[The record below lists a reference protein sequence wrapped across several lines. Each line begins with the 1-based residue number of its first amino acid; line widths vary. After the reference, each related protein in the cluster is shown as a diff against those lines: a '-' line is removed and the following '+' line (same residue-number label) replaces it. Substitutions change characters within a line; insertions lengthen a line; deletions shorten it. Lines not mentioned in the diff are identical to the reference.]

1 MGLLFNCQYK
11 QFDGTDMYC
20 GVCGGTPIT
29 RNLNDK
35 CCRKVDGYKYCGYYD
50 AWKCSGGSDTF
61 GKVNNPLITG
71 KSCLDNINPFIA
83 GQGESAFY
91 DVPNFPYTNLSSK
104 EMGCLLK
111 GTCLVYLIG
120 MPIALLYMSVTDPSF
135 GIPLFGAVIIG
146 CILTLAFTLKEIVFK
161 KILLSVWGFASV
173 IFLIYNFLV
182 NHYILKLI
190 QSDTDIFVNIVI
202 GPLFCLMHS
211 AIFAWVIYAVLAK
224 RAAKNPDVLPL
235 SKSLKIVLLLLIP
248 LAVSVMY
255 MQFNKDLEEEKQYYA
270 EDEYYS
276 TQAASVGQSS
286 SGNDDYVIQPV
297 TLQSGSSETNASRT
311 ESESNSSASS
321 DSNILTLEIIS
332 GDGSSSANTNVQSAN
347 TGSSPDVGIFNIGD
361 HGYVCR
367 TDGVN
372 LRREPNLD
380 SSGVIK
386 VISYQSAFTV
396 VGGPSVDSNTIWW
409 QVTMDDGST
418 GWMSEGHDVWNSD
431 YLLCVK

>member
-1 MGLLFNCQYK
+1 MGLLFNCEYK
-11 QFDGTDMYC
+11 QFDGMNMYC
-20 GVCGGTPIT
+20 RICGGASIT

-35 CCRKVDGYKYCGYYD
+35 CCRKPDGYRYCGYYD
-50 AWKCSGGSDTF
+50 KWKLNGGSDTF
-61 GKVNNPLITG
+61 GKVNNPLYTG
-71 KSCLDNINPFIA
+71 TSSIDNINPFLA

-91 DVPNFPYTNLSSK
+91 DVPNFPFTNLSSK

-120 MPIALLYMSVTDPSF
+120 TPIILLYMSVTDPSF

-161 KILLSVWGFASV
+161 KILLSVWGFTSG
-173 IFLIYNFLV
+173 IFFIYGCFV
-182 NHYILKLI
+182 NHYILKLT
-190 QSDTDIFVNIVI
+190 QSDTDIFVSIVL
-202 GPLFCLMHS
+202 GSLLCLMHS

-255 MQFNKDLEEEKQYYA
+255 MQFNNQLEEEREYYA
-270 EDEYYS
+270 EEEYYS
-276 TQAASVGQSS
+276 TQVAAKEQSN
-286 SGNDDYVIQPV
+286 SGNAENVIQPV
-297 TLQSGSSETNASRT
+297 IVQNSSSETNA
-311 ESESNSSASS
+311 SASS
-321 DSNILTLEIIS
+321 DSNILTLEIVS
-332 GDGSSSANTNVQSAN
+332 GDGSSSANTNVQSVN

-386 VISYQSAFTV
+386 VIPYQSAFTV